1 VFDVVI
7 EEIELY
13 KLRPESLAIYLPGDD
28 CGKCGARSCS
38 QFARDIC
45 EGRVRATACPSM
57 KKILA
62 ETIDAIVEM
71 KMSLPESDPML
82 LKTGSGLIELNSP
95 DRNAPVFVTADSIVT
110 VDVLKR
116 IFSRTKVAAFMVPVD
131 TQGYTLDNAVT
142 ERTFSP
148 MGVMKALMD
157 SGVGSKV
164 GTRTLIIPGL
174 ASGMEKNIERAA
186 RWTVEVGPVSGFEL
200 PIFLA
205 AKR

>member
-1 VFDVVI
+1 MVI
-7 EEIELY
+7 EEIDLY
-13 KLRPESLAIYLPGDD
+13 QLRAESLVIYLPGDD

-38 QFARDIC
+38 QLAKDIC
-45 EGRVRATACPSM
+45 EGKGKATACPSM

-62 ETIDAIVEM
+62 ETIDAIAEM
-71 KMSLPESDPML
+71 RMSLPESDPML

-95 DRNAPVFVTADSIVT
+95 DQNAPVFVTADSIVT

-116 IFSRTKVAAFMVPVD
+116 IFSRTRVAAFMVPVD
-131 TQGYTLDNAVT
+131 TQGYTLDNSVT

-157 SGVGSKV
+157 SGVASKAQ
-164 GTRTLIIPGL
+164 TRKLIIPGL
-174 ASGMEKNIERAA
+174 AAGMEKNIERAA

-200 PIFLA
+200 PIYLA
-205 AKR
+205 AKE